1 MTRPS
6 FPYYNNHDFYGRNLR
21 AGFAPRAGFVP
32 RAERRIQG
40 EVEDM
45 QQKFKVT
52 GMTCAACSAG
62 IQKRVGKMQGVRR
75 ADVSLMGECM
85 EVDYDESALGA
96 DEIVQAVAALGYG
109 ASVDDGSPASPRAE
123 KKANS
128 FGEEAKRL
136 RARFFASLCF
146 LLPLM
151 YFTMAHMFGAPLPF
165 FWDLHKSAQ
174 NFALMQL
181 LLTTPVLFINFAFFT
196 SGVRA
201 LCKRVPN
208 MDTLVSLGSA
218 VSYLYSVVVLFVMP
232 FEQDAHA
239 LAMLAMED
247 LFFESAAMVLTL
259 VTLGKWLEARSK
271 SRTGEEVEKLLRLAP
286 DQVTVERGGSLRTV
300 RLSEVV
306 RGDVVVVRQGDSI
319 PVDGVILSGNSFVD
333 KSAITGES
341 LPVEVGEGDLVT
353 SASVNTG
360 NVLRIRAEK
369 VGEDTVLSKIV
380 RMVREAGASK
390 APIEKAVDKIAG
402 VFVPAVLAVAL
413 LTFVIWM
420 ILWGT
425 GAVAVTVPEIL
436 SMAIS
441 VLVISCP
448 CALGL
453 ATPVAVMAATGRA
466 ASMGILFKDAE
477 ALQKAKGIRTALL
490 DKTATITE
498 GKPRVTDIVTYGG
511 YTAERALA
519 LAASVELNSN
529 HPLASCIVERAR
541 AAGADFAA
549 AGQFSYLP
557 GKGAQAACGGSVCRI
572 GNRRLLEE
580 AGVDAAAAEA
590 DAARLADEG
599 KTVLYFSVGGE
610 AAALFA
616 VADTIKAGS
625 AEAVAG
631 LKARGIAPVMLT
643 GDSRQAAQAIA
654 RQAGIDTVI
663 AEVLP
668 QDKLRAVADSKKS
681 AVTAMVGDG
690 INDSPALKE
699 ADIGVAMGD
708 GTDVAIDSADVV
720 LVGGDLRALSAAV
733 DLSRATVRNIHE
745 NLFWA
750 FLYNVLCIP
759 IAAGALYAVG
769 VVLSPMI
776 GALAMS
782 VSSVFVV
789 TNALRLMRFRPKI
802 NIEPRTGKGEKEM
815 KKILMIEGMSCP
827 HCSARV
833 ESALNAIEG
842 VRAAVEL
849 KKKRAIVETEVADDV
864 LIKAVEDAGY
874 KVTAVK

>member
-21 AGFAPRAGFVP
+21 AGFASRAGFAP

-85 EVDYDESALGA
+85 EVDYDESAVGA

-165 FWDLHKSAQ
+165 FWDPHASAQ

-232 FEQDAHA
+232 FAQDAHA
-239 LAMLAMED
+239 LAMED

>member
-21 AGFAPRAGFVP
+21 AGFASRASFAP

-85 EVDYDESALGA
+85 EVDYDESAVGA
-96 DEIVQAVAALGYG
+96 DEIVRAVAALGYG

-165 FWDLHKSAQ
+165 FWDPHESAQ

-232 FEQDAHA
+232 FAQDAHA
-239 LAMLAMED
+239 LAMED

-425 GAVAVTVPEIL
+425 GAVVVTVPEIL

-842 VRAAVEL
+842 VRASVEL
-849 KKKRAIVETEVADDV
+849 KKKRAVVETEVADDV

>member
-21 AGFAPRAGFVP
+21 AGFASRAGFAP

-85 EVDYDESALGA
+85 EVDYDESAVGA

-165 FWDLHKSAQ
+165 FWDPHKSAQ

-232 FEQDAHA
+232 FAQDAHA
-239 LAMLAMED
+239 LAMED

-271 SRTGEEVEKLLRLAP
+271 SRTGEEVEKLLKLAP
-286 DQVTVERGGSLRTV
+286 DAVNVERDGMQKIV

-306 RGDVVVVRQGDSI
+306 KGDVVIVKQGDSI
-319 PVDGVILSGNSFVD
+319 PVDGIVLSGNSFVD

-341 LPVEVGEGDLVT
+341 LPVEVGEGDFVT
-353 SASVNTG
+353 SASVNKG

-369 VGEDTVLSKIV
+369 VGEDTVLSRIIK
-380 RMVREAGASK
+380 MVREAGSSK
-390 APIEKAVDKIAG
+390 APIEKTVDKIAG
-402 VFVPAVLAVAL
+402 IFVPVVLCIAA
-413 LTFVIWM
+413 LTFAVWM

-425 GAVAVTVPEIL
+425 GAAAVTVPQVL

-466 ASMGILFKDAE
+466 ASMGILYKDAE
-477 ALQKAKGIRTALL
+477 ALQRAKDVRTVLL

-498 GKPRVTDIVTYGG
+498 GRPRVTDILTYNG
-511 YTAERALA
+511 YTAQKALSEA
-519 LAASVELNSN
+519 GGIELNSN
-529 HPLASCIVERAR
+529 HPLAACLIERAKEEKAEPAD
-541 AAGADFAA
+541 AAEFV
-549 AGQFSYLP
+549 YLP
-557 GKGAQAACGGSVCRI
+557 GKGASALCGGRRCLI

-580 AGVDAAAAEA
+580 NGVSLGSAEE
-590 DAARLADEG
+590 DGKRLEGEG
-599 KTVLYFSVGGE
+599 KTVLCFSSGGSI
-610 AAALFA
+610 AALFA
-616 VADTIKAGS
+616 VADTIKEGS

-631 LKARGIAPVMLT
+631 LKARGIRPVMLT
-643 GDSRQAAQAIA
+643 GDAEGAEALREKT
-654 RQAGIDTVI
+654 AGIK
-663 AEVLP
+663 P
-668 QDKLRAVADSKKS
+668 S
-681 AVTAMVGDG
+681 AVLGW
-690 INDSPALKE
+690 S
-699 ADIGVAMGD
+699 
-708 GTDVAIDSADVV
+708 
-720 LVGGDLRALSAAV
+720 
-733 DLSRATVRNIHE
+733 
-745 NLFWA
+745 
-750 FLYNVLCIP
+750 
-759 IAAGALYAVG
+759 
-769 VVLSPMI
+769 
-776 GALAMS
+776 
-782 VSSVFVV
+782 
-789 TNALRLMRFRPKI
+789 
-802 NIEPRTGKGEKEM
+802 
-815 KKILMIEGMSCP
+815 
-827 HCSARV
+827 
-833 ESALNAIEG
+833 
-842 VRAAVEL
+842 
-849 KKKRAIVETEVADDV
+849 
-864 LIKAVEDAGY
+864 
-874 KVTAVK
+874 

>member
-21 AGFAPRAGFVP
+21 AGFASRAGFAP

-85 EVDYDESALGA
+85 EVDYDESAVGA

-165 FWDLHKSAQ
+165 FWDPHESAQ

-232 FEQDAHA
+232 FAQDAHA
-239 LAMLAMED
+239 LAMED

>member
-1 MTRPS
+1 M
-6 FPYYNNHDFYGRNLR
+6 
-21 AGFAPRAGFVP
+21 
-32 RAERRIQG
+32 E
-40 EVEDM
+40 
-45 QQKFKVT
+45 QKFKVT

-62 IQKRVGKMQGVRR
+62 IQKTVGKLEGVRS
-75 ADVSLMGECM
+75 ASVSLMGECM
-85 EVDYDESALGA
+85 DVDYDESLVDA
-96 DEIVQAVAALGYG
+96 DKIVSAVVGLGYG
-109 ASVDDGSPASPRAE
+109 ARVDDGSAQPAQAE
-123 KKANS
+123 QKKANS
-128 FGEEAKRL
+128 FGEEAKKL
-136 RARFFASLCF
+136 KVRFFASLCF
-146 LLPLM
+146 LVPLM

-165 FWDLHKSAQ
+165 FWDPHESAQ

-232 FEQDAHA
+232 FEQDARA
-239 LAMLAMED
+239 RAMLAMED

-271 SRTGEEVEKLLRLAP
+271 SRTGEEVEKLLKLAP
-286 DQVTVERGGSLRTV
+286 DSVTVERGGQQRAV
-300 RLSEVV
+300 RLAEVV
-306 RGDVVVVRQGDSI
+306 RGDIVVVKQGDSI

-402 VFVPAVLAVAL
+402 IFVPAVLGIAAF
-413 LTFVIWM
+413 TFVIWM

-436 SMAIS
+436 SMSIS

-477 ALQKAKGIRTALL
+477 ALQKAKLVRTVLL

-498 GKPRVTDIVTYGG
+498 GKPRVTDIALYNG

-519 LAASVELNSN
+519 AASSVELNSN
-529 HPLASCIVERAR
+529 HPLAACLVERAR
-541 AAGADFAA
+541 AEGCSLATAA
-549 AGQFSYLP
+549 NFSYLP
-557 GKGAQAACGGSVCRI
+557 GKGAAAVCGGALCRI
-572 GNRRLLEE
+572 GNSRLLEE
-580 AGVDAAAAEA
+580 AGVDLSAAEG

-599 KTVLYFSVGGE
+599 KTVLYFSANEKV
-610 AAALFA
+610 AALFA

-631 LKARGIAPVMLT
+631 LKERGITPVMLT
-643 GDSRQAAQAIA
+643 GDSRHAAQAIA

-668 QDKLRAVADSKKS
+668 EDKLRAVTDSKKT

-699 ADIGVAMGD
+699 ADVGVAMGN

-720 LVGGDLRALSAAV
+720 LVGGDLRALDAAV
-733 DLSRATVRNIHE
+733 DLSKATVRNIHQ

-750 FLYNVLCIP
+750 FIYNVLCIP

-802 NIEPRTGKGEKEM
+802 DIEAQKGKGDTGM
-815 KKILMIEGMSCP
+815 KKTLMIEGMSCA

-833 ESALNAIEG
+833 ENALNAIEG
-842 VRAAVEL
+842 VQAKVEL
-849 KKKRAIVETEVADDV
+849 KKKRAIVETDVADDV
-864 LIKAVEDAGY
+864 LVKAVEDAGY

>member
-1 MTRPS
+1 M
-6 FPYYNNHDFYGRNLR
+6 
-21 AGFAPRAGFVP
+21 
-32 RAERRIQG
+32 E
-40 EVEDM
+40 
-45 QQKFKVT
+45 QKFKVT

-62 IQKRVGKMQGVRR
+62 IQKTVGKLEGVRS
-75 ADVSLMGECM
+75 ASVSLMGECM
-85 EVDYDESALGA
+85 DVDYDESVVDA
-96 DEIVQAVAALGYG
+96 DKIVSAVVGLGYG
-109 ASVDDGSPASPRAE
+109 ASVDDGRVQSAPAVE

-128 FGEEAKRL
+128 FGEEAKKL
-136 RARFFASLCF
+136 KVRFFASLCF
-146 LLPLM
+146 LVPLM

-165 FWDLHKSAQ
+165 FWDPHKSAQ

-181 LLTTPVLFINFAFFT
+181 LLTTPTLFINFAFFT

-232 FEQDAHA
+232 FEQDAPA
-239 LAMLAMED
+239 RARLAMED

-271 SRTGEEVEKLLRLAP
+271 SRTGEEVEKLLKLAP
-286 DQVTVERGGSLRTV
+286 DSVTVERGGQQRAV
-300 RLSEVV
+300 RLAEVV
-306 RGDVVVVRQGDSI
+306 RGDIVVVKQGDSI

-341 LPVEVGEGDLVT
+341 LPVEVGEGDFVT
-353 SASVNTG
+353 SASVNKG

-390 APIEKAVDKIAG
+390 APIEKTVDKIAG
-402 VFVPAVLAVAL
+402 IFVPAVLGIAAF
-413 LTFVIWM
+413 TFVLWM

-425 GAVAVTVPEIL
+425 GVVAVTVPEIL
-436 SMAIS
+436 SMSIS

-477 ALQKAKGIRTALL
+477 ALQKAKLVRTVLL

-498 GKPRVTDIVTYGG
+498 GKPRVTDIALYNG

-519 LAASVELNSN
+519 AAGSVELNSN
-529 HPLASCIVERAR
+529 HPLAACLVERAR
-541 AAGADFAA
+541 AEGCSLAA
-549 AGQFSYLP
+549 AANFSYLP
-557 GKGAQAACGGSVCRI
+557 GKGAAAVCGGALCRI

-580 AGVDAAAAEA
+580 AGVDLSVAEG

-599 KTVLYFSVGGE
+599 KTVLYFSANEKV
-610 AAALFA
+610 AALFA

-631 LKARGIAPVMLT
+631 LKERGITPVMLT
-643 GDSRQAAQAIA
+643 GDSRHAAQAIA

-668 QDKLRAVADSKKS
+668 EDKLRAVADSKKT

-699 ADIGVAMGD
+699 ADVGVAMGN

-720 LVGGDLRALSAAV
+720 LVGGDLRALDAAV
-733 DLSRATVRNIHE
+733 DLSKATVRNIHQ

-750 FLYNVLCIP
+750 FIYNVLCIP

-802 NIEPRTGKGEKEM
+802 DIEAQKGKGDTGM
-815 KKILMIEGMSCP
+815 KKTLMIEGMSCA

-833 ESALNAIEG
+833 ENALNAIEG
-842 VRAAVEL
+842 VQAKVEL
-849 KKKRAIVETEVADDV
+849 KKKRAIVETDVADDV
-864 LIKAVEDAGY
+864 LVKAVEDAGY

>member
-1 MTRPS
+1 M
-6 FPYYNNHDFYGRNLR
+6 
-21 AGFAPRAGFVP
+21 
-32 RAERRIQG
+32 E
-40 EVEDM
+40 
-45 QQKFKVT
+45 QKFKVT

-62 IQKRVGKMQGVRR
+62 IQKTVGKLEGVRS
-75 ADVSLMGECM
+75 ASVSLMGECM
-85 EVDYDESALGA
+85 DVDYDESVVDA
-96 DEIVQAVAALGYG
+96 DKIVSAVVGLGYG
-109 ASVDDGSPASPRAE
+109 ASVDDGRVQSAPAVE

-128 FGEEAKRL
+128 FGEEAKKL
-136 RARFFASLCF
+136 KVRFFASLCF
-146 LLPLM
+146 LVPLM

-165 FWDLHKSAQ
+165 FWDPHESAQ

-181 LLTTPVLFINFAFFT
+181 LLTTPTLFINFAFFK

-201 LCKRVPN
+201 LIKRVPN
-208 MDTLVSLGSA
+208 MDTLVSLGAA
-218 VSYLYSVVVLFVMP
+218 VSYLYSVVVIFVMP
-232 FEQDAHA
+232 FAADAHA
-239 LAMLAMED
+239 LAMED

-271 SRTGEEVEKLLRLAP
+271 SRTGEEVEKLLKLAP
-286 DQVTVERGGSLRTV
+286 DSVTVERGGQQRAV
-300 RLSEVV
+300 RLAEVV
-306 RGDVVVVRQGDSI
+306 RGDIVVVKQGDSI

-341 LPVEVGEGDLVT
+341 LPVEVGEGDFVT
-353 SASVNTG
+353 SASVNKG

-498 GKPRVTDIVTYGG
+498 GKPRVTDIALYNG

-519 LAASVELNSN
+519 AAGSVELNSN
-529 HPLASCIVERAR
+529 HPLAACLVERAR
-541 AAGADFAA
+541 AEGCSLAA
-549 AGQFSYLP
+549 AANFSYLP
-557 GKGAQAACGGSVCRI
+557 GKGAAADCGGALCRI

-580 AGVDAAAAEA
+580 AGVNLSAAEG

-599 KTVLYFSVGGE
+599 KTVLYFSANEKV
-610 AAALFA
+610 AALFA

-631 LKARGIAPVMLT
+631 LKERGITPVMLT
-643 GDSRQAAQAIA
+643 GDSRHAAQAIA

-668 QDKLRAVADSKKS
+668 EDKLRAVADSKKT

-699 ADIGVAMGD
+699 ADVGVAMGN

-720 LVGGDLRALSAAV
+720 LVGGDLRALDAAV
-733 DLSRATVRNIHE
+733 DLSKATVRNIHQ

-750 FLYNVLCIP
+750 FIYNVLCIP

-802 NIEPRTGKGEKEM
+802 DIEAQKGKGDTGM
-815 KKILMIEGMSCP
+815 KKTLMIEGMSCA

-833 ESALNAIEG
+833 ENALNAIEG
-842 VRAAVEL
+842 VQAKVEL
-849 KKKRAIVETEVADDV
+849 KKKRAIVETDVADDV